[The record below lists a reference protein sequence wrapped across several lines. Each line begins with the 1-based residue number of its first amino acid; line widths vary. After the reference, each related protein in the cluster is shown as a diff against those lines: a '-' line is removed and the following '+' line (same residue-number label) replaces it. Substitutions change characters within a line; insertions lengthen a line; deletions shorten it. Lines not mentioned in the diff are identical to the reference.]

1 MPLGGVASALR
12 PSDFGGSSAVSLNE
26 DEVMEKL
33 RKRAQ
38 AHSYTGGGRD
48 WERALRPATKNNSGV
63 FALTNW
69 YSLVRKTFK
78 MTKQDISDEL
88 IRSMFKKLVKE
99 GGNDEGKLELAT
111 LIKFLSRGVAETN
124 KPRSNSIA
132 LLKRELEGMYEERSS
147 VASSKGRPT
156 FSDAFG
162 GGGRDAFAD
171 LASEWD
177 QELGPSVLLKDTSA
191 SGLACLKAKIEE
203 YDTQIRKLEMENE
216 ILERLTDAPDL

>member
-88 IRSMFKKLVKE
+88 IRSVGYNMCQHV
-99 GGNDEGKLELAT
+99 
-111 LIKFLSRGVAETN
+111 RGVGAVHWARRCFTLY
-124 KPRSNSIA
+124 A
-132 LLKRELEGMYEERSS
+132 
-147 VASSKGRPT
+147 GRIV
-156 FSDAFG
+156 G
-162 GGGRDAFAD
+162 VRCRR
-171 LASEWD
+171 LHR
-177 QELGPSVLLKDTSA
+177 VL
-191 SGLACLKAKIEE
+191 
-203 YDTQIRKLEMENE
+203 
-216 ILERLTDAPDL
+216 